1 MNAVLRAFM
10 YARLAGLLRGGETMD
25 YLSRREEEGLDGRKP
40 GWGEAQ
46 KDFDDLGPDA
56 ARLMSDERG
65 VPLGEE
71 KRSGRADTMASL
83 RGR

>member
-1 MNAVLRAFM
+1 M
-10 YARLAGLLRGGETMD
+10 GLLGGGGDGLPVPM
-25 YLSRREEEGLDGRKP
+25 SEEGLDGRKP

-46 KDFDDLGPDA
+46 KDYEDLGPDA

-71 KRSGRADTMASL
+71 KRAA
-83 RGR
+83 RGI